1 MAIANVIS
9 QLRYS
14 LFYRNSRS
22 LGLPELQSIQ
32 RPVRNDGYVDFRIT
46 GRDVRLRIDV
56 ASQSVEPFTLGAHLI
71 DSVTRGDR

>member
-1 MAIANVIS
+1 MIS

-22 LGLPELQSIQ
+22 LGTPELQSMQ
-32 RPVRNDGYVDFRIT
+32 RPVRPDGYVDFRIT

-56 ASQSVEPFTLGAHLI
+56 ANASVEPFTLGAHLI
-71 DSVTRGDR
+71 DSVPRGDR